1 MKHRITALISRRF
14 LLLVIVTM
22 ALSSLHAADPS
33 KPNVV
38 IILTDDEE
46 F

>member
-1 MKHRITALISRRF
+1 MKHRITALLSWRF

-38 IILTDDEE
+38 IILTDDEV